1 MTKEEFNFAL
11 DQIIEEFGRDKV
23 GAIKVISGVSILEY
37 QLDKAL
43 IALQRAEIIMEICS
57 DWISEIEMPD
67 GWTTITD
74 ENIKI
79 REAIANVKGGAA

>member
-11 DQIIEEFGRDKV
+11 DQIIEEFGRDRV
-23 GAIKVISGVSILEY
+23 GAIKVISGVSILEQ

-43 IALQRAEIIMEICS
+43 IALQRAEIVMEICS
-57 DWISEIEMPD
+57 DWINEIEMPD

-79 REAIANVKGGAA
+79 REVLATYKESKQ